1 MLEIFP
7 ERIKNALSKLNL
19 NNVYEIRLRVNKP
32 IAINQLGQT
41 YFVSIKGITS
51 NCNDAIIL
59 TKEEIEI
66 IFYSICENSVFS
78 VNDRIKQGFI
88 TLQNGARVGIT
99 GEIVY
104 ENNKI
109 STIKNVSSLNIR
121 IPHEIYGCAEIAFN
135 YCLTNTFENTL
146 IISPPGAGKTTIMR
160 DLARQISKHNI
171 AYNIMIID
179 ERNEISNTIS
189 GVTNF
194 DVGILTDV
202 IINSS
207 KEFGF
212 NTSIRTMRPDI
223 IFTDE
228 IGGIN
233 DIESIK
239 KAATCGI
246 KVAATIHASS
256 LNDLKN
262 KKEMEDVIQSKIF
275 KRYILLSNRKGV
287 GTYEGIFDEN
297 FKLLFRE
304 T

>member
-1 MLEIFP
+1 MLENFP
-7 ERIKNALSKLNL
+7 ERIKNALLRINF

-41 YFVSIKGITS
+41 YFLSLKGQTS

-66 IFYSICENSVFS
+66 IYYSICENSIFS
-78 VNDRIKQGFI
+78 VNDKIKHGFI
-88 TLQNGARVGIT
+88 TLKNGARVGIA

-104 ENNKI
+104 ENDKI
-109 STIKNVSSLNIR
+109 STMKNISSLNIR

-135 YCLTNTFENTL
+135 YCITNTFENTL

-179 ERNEISNTIS
+179 ERNEISNTI
-189 GVTNF
+189 GGITNF

-212 NTSIRTMRPDI
+212 NTAIRTMRPDI

-228 IGGIN
+228 IGSIK
-233 DIESIK
+233 DIESIRL
-239 KAATCGI
+239 AATCGI
-246 KVAATIHASS
+246 KLAATIHAAS
-256 LNDLKN
+256 LNDIRN
-262 KKEMEDVIQSKIF
+262 KKELEELIQSKIF
-275 KRYILLSNRKGV
+275 KRYILLSTRKGV

-304 T
+304 S